1 MMRVKVY
8 LKAYNIQWFVSGFLG
23 IDYQIQWCIMIDR
36 QFGYSA
42 VKLST
47 WLCMLYIRVNIYKV
61 YDGQLCIML
70 WLYMDSVMV
79 MTGADRVYQLL

>member
-1 MMRVKVY
+1 MMD
-8 LKAYNIQWFVSGFLG
+8 I
-23 IDYQIQWCIMIDR
+23 

-61 YDGQLCIML
+61 YDGVLCIML
-70 WLYMDSVMV
+70 WLYMGSVMGIIG
-79 MTGADRVYQLL
+79 TDNIT